1 MATAHRATLV
11 DRRKKGNVSDS
22 CAVTIGGTIT
32 ITASFRAVYTGKNRS
47 KLILRPIELA
57 ENISNEYVS
66 SAINVVL
73 RPLTT
78 HQLLKQ
84 RRFGGDLRCRCP
96 GYYRSCDI
104 SSAVISSVSSV
115 SDQQVKKS
123 PEGAGSV
130 NRRSSAHTEKKSQ
143 SPTIRPNVKRVN
155 VIGPIGY
162 PCYTAVHQRIARKP
176 VLRSDK
182 LCLETMAN
190 LYDCH

>member
-1 MATAHRATLV
+1 M
-11 DRRKKGNVSDS
+11 K
-22 CAVTIGGTIT
+22 
-32 ITASFRAVYTGKNRS
+32 SFRAVYTGNNRS

-66 SAINVVL
+66 SANPDHVLDGTINVVL

-84 RRFGGDLRCRCP
+84 RRFGGDLRRKCP
-96 GYYRSCDI
+96 GYYRSGDI
-104 SSAVISSVSSV
+104 SSAVIYSVSSV

-123 PEGAGSV
+123 PEGTGSV
-130 NRRSSAHTEKKSQ
+130 NRPSSAHTEKKSQ
-143 SPTIRPNVKRVN
+143 SPTIRSNVKRVN
-155 VIGPIGY
+155 VIGPVGY
-162 PCYTAVHQRIARKP
+162 PCYTAVHQRIARKL